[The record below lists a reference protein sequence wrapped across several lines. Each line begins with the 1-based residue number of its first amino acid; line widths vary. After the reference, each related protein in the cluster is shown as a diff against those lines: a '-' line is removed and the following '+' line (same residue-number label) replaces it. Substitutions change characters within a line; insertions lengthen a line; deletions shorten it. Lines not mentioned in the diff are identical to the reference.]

1 MHFMDFFQGSLDDC
15 TIDEKQGLSEK
26 FIKDVGRSKFKFG
39 SGDTSVTVSTDPIK
53 AMGAF
58 EAFAP
63 DDMVRQTLSRALFQ
77 AGGNGLEYAMGLGLA
92 GPGKDL
98 FSIFSVDPENEKMN
112 ASPDY
117 WMSLQ
122 HTEDGKI
129 RVGYTL
135 YMKHFR
141 LVNTNTGDLLPIN
154 SRYNSSTP
162 ATDKDHTARAIVVIE
177 FDYAQLSKGIS
188 EPKWVRPPEL
198 RLTIEP
204 DHETIMKKKFENKL
218 KMTA

>member
-1 MHFMDFFQGSLDDC
+1 
-15 TIDEKQGLSEK
+15 
-26 FIKDVGRSKFKFG
+26 
-39 SGDTSVTVSTDPIK
+39 
-53 AMGAF
+53 
-58 EAFAP
+58 
-63 DDMVRQTLSRALFQ
+63 
-77 AGGNGLEYAMGLGLA
+77 MGLGLA

-141 LVNTNTGDLLPIN
+141 LVNTNTGNLLPIN

-162 ATDKDHTARAIVVIE
+162 ATDKDHTARAIAAIE
-177 FDYAQLSKGIS
+177 FDYAELSKGILK
-188 EPKWVRPPEL
+188 PKLVRPPEL

-204 DHETIMKKKFENKL
+204 DYENLMKKMVENKL